1 MSSLENHAF
10 GQIQNWRDHDEE
22 LVDQL
27 RTVLT
32 TANPLP
38 AELTAGVFAA
48 HLVAAATTT
57 ALRQGANIPLLF
69 QRMVDLL
76 KAMNDKNPSFGP
88 LLVRHPGNMV
98 RDRFYIPFN
107 QRAEAV
113 VITSKTRNERKR
125 A

>member
-1 MSSLENHAF
+1 
-10 GQIQNWRDHDEE
+10 
-22 LVDQL
+22 
-27 RTVLT
+27 
-32 TANPLP
+32 LP
-38 AELTAGVFAA
+38 AELTTGVFAA

-76 KAMNDKNPSFGP
+76 KVMNDKNPSFGP

-113 VITSKTRNERKR
+113 VITSRTRNERKR